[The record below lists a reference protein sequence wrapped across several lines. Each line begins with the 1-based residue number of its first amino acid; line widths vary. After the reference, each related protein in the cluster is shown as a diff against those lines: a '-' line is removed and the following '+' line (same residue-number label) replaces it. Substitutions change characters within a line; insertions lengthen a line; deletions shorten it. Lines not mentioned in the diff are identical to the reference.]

1 MMKLILLFKDNLNT
15 FEYGR
20 RPVFSEKGR
29 RPKFSGKGRRPKF
42 SGKGRRPYFFEMGN
56 DFIKIMQPREIKT

>member
-29 RPKFSGKGRRPKF
+29 RPKFSGKGRRP
-42 SGKGRRPYFFEMGN
+42 YFFKMGN

>member
-29 RPKFSGKGRRPKF
+29 RPKFSGKGRRP
-42 SGKGRRPYFFEMGN
+42 YFFKMGN
-56 DFIKIMQPREIKT
+56 NFIKIMQPREIKT

>member
-15 FEYGR
+15 FEY
-20 RPVFSEKGR
+20 GR

-42 SGKGRRPYFFEMGN
+42 SGKGRRPYFFKMGN
-56 DFIKIMQPREIKT
+56 DFIKIMQPHEIKT